1 MHQAWDSLSQD
12 TLANC
17 WLKADILP
25 LLHTTRLRQNSGRY
39 HHQCISSAIQ
49 DLCTLFKS
57 TTLQSLDETAS
68 STDFQ
73 QAEHML
79 GNLRSLCVQST
90 EDPDGLAAALE
101 EWFKVEDSE
110 IVRMDEI
117 EMALEEEQ
125 QHSEESHCVLENYSP
140 VADSETHSDD
150 EEIDGESIQLNR
162 TDILNRTDLDESLK
176 MVKSLLHL
184 TSSLQEDDT
193 TNMLPKVYRDCHE
206 MKKEKVT
213 LNSRQTVIRDFF
225 HVLVHIIL
233 SNLWTCKNYKNVFYM
248 NFL

>member
-1 MHQAWDSLSQD
+1 
-12 TLANC
+12 
-17 WLKADILP
+17 
-25 LLHTTRLRQNSGRY
+25 
-39 HHQCISSAIQ
+39 
-49 DLCTLFKS
+49 
-57 TTLQSLDETAS
+57 
-68 STDFQ
+68 
-73 QAEHML
+73 ML
-79 GNLRSLCVQST
+79 GDLRSLCVQST

-101 EWFKVEDSE
+101 EWFTVEDSE
-110 IVRMDEI
+110 IVRMDAI

-125 QHSEESHCVLENYSP
+125 QHSEESHGVLESDSP

-150 EEIDGESIQLNR
+150 EEIDGESIQLNL

-213 LNSRQTVIRDFF
+213 LNSRQTVIRYFF
-225 HVLVHIIL
+225 HSSSTYNIEQPMDL
-233 SNLWTCKNYKNVFYM
+233 
-248 NFL
+248 